1 MIRSAVTISLIP
13 QAKGGPFVFWDDLPG
28 ACRKAKSLG
37 FDGVEIFAPSGQA
50 IASANLKS
58 LLGDQNLRLAAV
70 GTGGGWMLHRLT
82 LTGPDSSA
90 RTQSRDFIRGII
102 DAGGAFG
109 APAIVGSMQGRWDGQ
124 TSRDVALGRL
134 REALED
140 LGRHA
145 KQYNVPLL
153 FEPLNRY
160 ETNLINS
167 IDDGLALIQS
177 LGNSNVKL
185 LTDLYHMNIEEADLA
200 GSLKAGGKAIGHVHF
215 ADSNRR
221 PMGLGHTDMTRI
233 TGALREIGYDGYVS
247 AECLPYPDPDAAAKK
262 TIDSFNRFFRMNAG

>member
-1 MIRSAVTISLIP
+1 MIRSGVTISLIP

-28 ACRKAKSLG
+28 ACGKAKSLG
-37 FDGVEIFAPSGQA
+37 FDGVEIFAPSGAA
-50 IASANLKS
+50 IAGTNLKS

-70 GTGGGWMLHRLT
+70 GTGGGWVLHRLT

-90 RTQSRDFIRGII
+90 RTQARDFIRGII

-109 APAIVGSMQGRWDGQ
+109 APAIVGSMQGRWDEQ

-134 REALED
+134 REALDE

-160 ETNLINS
+160 ESNLINS

-177 LGNSNVKL
+177 LGKSNVKL
-185 LTDLYHMNIEEADLA
+185 LADLYHMNIEEADPA
-200 GSLKAGGKAIGHVHF
+200 GALKAGGKAIGHVHF

-221 PMGLGHTDMTRI
+221 PIGLGHSDMTRI
-233 TGALREIGYDGYVS
+233 AGALRDIGYDGYMS
-247 AECLPYPDPDAAAKK
+247 AECLPYPDSNAAAKK
-262 TIDSFNRFFRMNAG
+262 TIESFNRYFRTHAG

>member
-28 ACRKAKSLG
+28 ACGKVKSLG
-37 FDGVEIFAPSGQA
+37 FDGVEIFAPSGAA

-70 GTGGGWMLHRLT
+70 GTGGGWVLHRLS
-82 LTGPDSSA
+82 LTGSDSSA
-90 RTQSRDFIRGII
+90 RMQARDFIRGII

-109 APAIVGSMQGRWDGQ
+109 APAIVGSMQGRWDEQ
-124 TSRDVALGRL
+124 TSRDVALARL

-145 KQYNVPLL
+145 RQYNVPLL

-160 ETNLINS
+160 ETNLINT

-177 LGNSNVKL
+177 LGNANVKL
-185 LTDLYHMNIEEADLA
+185 LADLYHMNIEEADLA
-200 GSLKAGGKAIGHVHF
+200 ASLKTGGRAIGHVHF

-233 TGALREIGYDGYVS
+233 SGALRDIAYAGYIS
-247 AECLPYPDPDAAAKK
+247 AECLPYPNPDAAAKK
-262 TIDSFNRFFRMNAG
+262 TIESFNRFFRTNAG